1 MLPDIL
7 ITRAQGGLGRQQ
19 PTNDGISALI
29 TQGVAIAGKLVLDTD
44 YELRSVLAAESLG
57 IAATGAYDRLHA
69 HLSEYFRLS
78 PGAVLIL
85 RVVAQSVPLASILDK
100 AQAHAKSLLLAAN
113 GRVKQLAVV
122 LNPAAGYLPDTTAGI
137 DADVLA
143 AVAAGQA
150 LAKEEFAE
158 HRPVLVLVAGHSL
171 TTDPAAAPDLTALN
185 AEFVAVLAGSDAAS
199 VGEPAIGTLLG
210 AVSAASVNESVAWVQ
225 KFNLTGN
232 GAFLN
237 AGLSSGATVAQL
249 LPGDLGAFADKGFI
263 VVRQHAGIDGF
274 YFSDSPTCTVVS
286 SDYATIENVRTSN
299 KAARLVRTALLPS
312 LNGPLPVN
320 ADGTLQAQVV
330 GELQGKAV
338 ATLSAGL
345 SQPGEVS
352 ALAVYIDPNQNVV
365 SSSKLAVQVRLVP
378 VGVARQIKVDLG
390 LTTKLS

>member
-1 MLPDIL
+1 MLPDVL
-7 ITRAQGGLGRQQ
+7 IFRAQGGLGRQQ
-19 PTNDGISALI
+19 PTADGISALL
-29 TQGVAIAGKLVLDTD
+29 TQGVAVPGKLALGTD
-44 YELRSVLAAESLG
+44 YELRSLVAAEALG
-57 IAATGAYDRLHA
+57 IATTGTFARLHQ

-85 RVVAQSVPLASILDK
+85 RVVPQTVPLADMLDRTLP
-100 AQAHAKSLLLAAN
+100 HAKSLLAAAN
-113 GRVKQLAVV
+113 GRVKQLGVV
-122 LNPAAGYLPDTTAGI
+122 LNPAAGYAPTLTGGI
-137 DADVLA
+137 DVDVTNA
-143 AVAAGQA
+143 ISKGQA
-150 LAKEEFAE
+150 LAVEEFAE
-158 HRPVLVLVAGHSL
+158 HRPVLLVIGAHSL
-171 TTDPAAAPDLTALN
+171 TSDPAQAPDLTAL
-185 AEFVAVLAGSDAAS
+185 ASEFVACVAGSDATS
-199 VGEPAIGTLLG
+199 VREPAVGTLLG
-210 AVSAASVNESVAWVQ
+210 AISAASVNESVAWVQ
-225 KFNLTGN
+225 KFNLTGD

-237 AGLSSGATVAQL
+237 AGLSSGEL
-249 LPGDLGAFADKGFI
+249 LSQQTPGDLGSYADKGFV

-274 YFSDSPTCTVVS
+274 YFSDSPTCTAVA

-320 ADGTLQAQVV
+320 ADGTLQAQAV

-365 SSSKLAVQVRLVP
+365 STSQLAVQVRLVP

-390 LTTKLS
+390 LTAKLK